1 MLIVAIAWIY
11 VVGLMALTEPSI
23 VAGIVTFLF
32 YCVLPLSTLL
42 YIAGSGR
49 RKARRRAEE
58 AAAREARLAPA
69 DAADAADAINAINA
83 IDAAGTPDAAD
94 AAGTVKPAAPGHAAR
109 GED

>member
-11 VVGLMALTEPSI
+11 VVGLMALTEPTV

-32 YCVLPLSTLL
+32 YCVLPLGTLM
-42 YIAGSGR
+42 YIAGTGK

-58 AAAREARLAPA
+58 QAARDAR
-69 DAADAADAINAINA
+69 
-83 IDAAGTPDAAD
+83 AAGEAE
-94 AAGTVKPAAPGHAAR
+94 AAPPAK

>member
-11 VVGLMALTEPSI
+11 VVGLMALTEPTV

-32 YCVLPLSTLL
+32 YCVLPLGTLM
-42 YIAGSGR
+42 YIAGTGK

-58 AAAREARLAPA
+58 QAARDARAA
-69 DAADAADAINAINA
+69 KDAEAADAAEA
-83 IDAAGTPDAAD
+83 TPTA
-94 AAGTVKPAAPGHAAR
+94 K

>member
-11 VVGLMALTEPSI
+11 VVGLMALTEPTV

-32 YCVLPLSTLL
+32 YCVLPLGTLM

-58 AAAREARLAPA
+58 QAARDAR
-69 DAADAADAINAINA
+69 AA
-83 IDAAGTPDAAD
+83 
-94 AAGTVKPAAPGHAAR
+94 K

>member
-32 YCVLPLSTLL
+32 YCVLPLGTLL

-49 RKARRRAEE
+49 RKARRRAQEQAVLAAR
-58 AAAREARLAPA
+58 AAAEPTQQPQPLQT
-69 DAADAADAINAINA
+69 
-83 IDAAGTPDAAD
+83 G
-94 AAGTVKPAAPGHAAR
+94 APGQAAR
-109 GED
+109 DAD

>member
-11 VVGLMALTEPSI
+11 VVGLMALTEPTV

-32 YCVLPLSTLL
+32 YCVLPLGTLM
-42 YIAGSGR
+42 YIAGTGK

-58 AAAREARLAPA
+58 QAARDAR
-69 DAADAADAINAINA
+69 AASDTE
-83 IDAAGTPDAAD
+83 AAGEGEPSPTA
-94 AAGTVKPAAPGHAAR
+94 K

>member
-11 VVGLMALTEPSI
+11 VVGLMALTEPTV

-32 YCVLPLSTLL
+32 YCVLPLGTLM

-58 AAAREARLAPA
+58 QAARDARAARDADTTASGDAGAAA
-69 DAADAADAINAINA
+69 
-83 IDAAGTPDAAD
+83 
-94 AAGTVKPAAPGHAAR
+94 K

>member
-32 YCVLPLSTLL
+32 YCVLPLGTLV
-42 YIAGSGR
+42 YIAGTGK
-49 RKARRRAEE
+49 RKARRRAAELAAHQARQ
-58 AAAREARLAPA
+58 AAA
-69 DAADAADAINAINA
+69 AAE
-83 IDAAGTPDAAD
+83 
-94 AAGTVKPAAPGHAAR
+94 

>member
-11 VVGLMALTEPSI
+11 VVGLMALTEPSV

-32 YCVLPLSTLL
+32 YCVLPLATLQ

-58 AAAREARLAPA
+58 QAAA
-69 DAADAADAINAINA
+69 AAKSAATRQAE
-83 IDAAGTPDAAD
+83 
-94 AAGTVKPAAPGHAAR
+94 